1 MSGRSVPLEIGTAVG
16 AADEHHVQVRGLDLV
31 DDLIGELTYTE
42 VALLA
47 VTGRRPTPAEA
58 KVVDAVLVSLLD
70 HGLTPSALAAR
81 LTFWSAPEAIQGAVA
96 AGLLG
101 AGSVLLGSMEGCGRL
116 LTSIADDVAAGA
128 EARDAVDT
136 RLRAIVDAGGRIPG
150 LGHSLHR
157 DGDPR
162 AGKLLAVA
170 RDHGVA
176 ARHVEHLE
184 RVVERAAAL
193 TGKALPLNATGAA
206 AALLLEVGVPW
217 RLHRGFALMSRTA
230 GLVAHVGEELE
241 SPIAPAVRAALRAAS
256 RIEPEV

>member
-16 AADEHHVQVRGLDLV
+16 AADEHHVRVRGLDLV

-47 VTGRRPTPAEA
+47 VTGRRPTPAET

-116 LTSIADDVAAGA
+116 LTDIADQVASGA

-170 RDHGVA
+170 RGQKVA

-184 RVVERAAAL
+184 LVVERAAAL
-193 TGKALPLNATGAA
+193 TGKDLPLNATGAA